1 MTPLIPHRP
10 SPSCQANGALYASP
24 TQDTA
29 ISSSASSLSSSMT
42 SKLDDV
48 GLLDLL
54 NLDPRPTF
62 IVALPPISP
71 PQTRPR
77 TIEYKNPALN
87 ASTTLLSSIASVPHD
102 ERHKPFWDW
111 IASPA
116 PDGARS
122 IATHTLAYLGVS
134 WTRTLL
140 RGKWIV
146 MSGNEMPP
154 SSEPPRK
161 VRIEA
166 LRDGATRI
174 HRSEPAGTQ
183 VVDFAPREKAS
194 ANKTLPPLLRTEPE
208 PGLMQTPAFT
218 SDSEPFVNVIQSV
231 DWNNHKLGPVN
242 EWPLQLQQSFHQI
255 IPDSRANAVYWGP
268 EYLAF
273 YNEAFSELCGSDPSK
288 LLGQSILQIWPHLK
302 GRLDEVWNSQSAKR
316 TRVED
321 ETKFFVG
328 MPDGS
333 LEETYIKWALN
344 PILENR
350 QCVGMQHSL
359 LETTSIRLWE
369 RRMKFLIDL
378 GEALITARDVQSYWT
393 KILEELERWNPTYDV
408 PLAFVY
414 SVDEDDDND
423 SSRSRYDCPRIC
435 RLAGSLG
442 VPEGHAIAPPI
453 LELRDTDE
461 GLAPSF
467 REALKAQIALEI
479 RTDNGT
485 LPERLL
491 NDLNW
496 RGFGDACQS
505 AVLCPLRPT
514 KEENIMGLLFL
525 GLNPRRPFDNDYKQ
539 FISLLHQKLTSSLAS
554 TVLLEEETRRGR
566 NAAAQA
572 AFDTAMLQ
580 RKLAWQ
586 TEQAN
591 QSIQNFQA
599 VAEFIPV
606 AVSITDND
614 GNVTFANDA
623 WYRITGH
630 PRGPIASDALLKCVV
645 PEDKEKILQAYEQ
658 LNRVDVVTFEF
669 RIPRDEPFDPA
680 SGARR
685 HGSLAGLDDGI
696 GRHVLAST
704 KAERAPDGSV
714 ARMLTCLTDVTQQ
727 KDTAE
732 EAVRRAQEAE
742 NFKRLAESATVG
754 MYDISVDGR
763 LLSAND
769 SFWEL
774 CGLEKVDLSKV
785 EVQPWQACVFEPD
798 LPDLQEKLAELRKTS
813 MPQTAEIRLK
823 TEWRAEDASGKAIAS
838 ARSVHATFM
847 PVKSSDGTMQSFTGC
862 ISDVSMQ
869 TWQLGQEKKRKEE
882 AIESKRQQENFID
895 MTSHEMRNPL
905 SAIIHCTDAIV
916 ATLSRLEE
924 VANIAEPMSPSQQS
938 DEQAELNLSKKL
950 LRDSIENAETIL
962 TCAQHQKRIVDD
974 ILTMSKLDSK
984 LLAVTPCTVDP
995 IAIVTDAIK
1004 MFEVEARRVDIALT
1018 SVVDDSYYAIDHEF
1032 LDFDPSR
1039 VQQVL
1044 INLLTNA
1051 LKFTKTGAVR
1061 NVTVCVKGSL
1071 TPPKEAMSAVK
1082 FIPRFQDASLD
1093 YEQPALKG
1101 RTNPVYLM
1109 FEVKDTGQ
1117 GLSEEEMKG
1126 LFNKF
1131 VQASAKTHVK
1141 YGGSGLGLFISR
1153 RLVELQNGAIGVAS
1167 EVGVGSTFAFYIEA
1181 YVPNETALSEAQ
1193 AASAAARLVSSTE
1206 LAAVPTLFENPNIGR
1221 RSGGE
1226 PSIARRLYPA
1236 ARNVSWDG
1244 ILVVEDNVVNQ
1255 QVTRRGLMVQGFS
1268 VDVANHGIEALEKL
1282 RRAMKLGVKTQ
1293 RLEQAAERGLLDAT
1307 QGVKES
1313 KEKKAAPKL
1322 RSRPS
1327 FAKSGTKDGEFE
1339 EPIPIN
1345 VVLMDMEM
1353 PIQDGLTCTRKI
1365 RELEA
1370 SGEVLCASGG
1380 KIPIIAV
1387 TANARSEQVKEAK
1400 EAGCDDVLVKPYRF
1414 PDLVEMMQVVI
1425 RKVGG
1430 LSPNSPA
1437 C

>member
-1 MTPLIPHRP
+1 
-10 SPSCQANGALYASP
+10 
-24 TQDTA
+24 
-29 ISSSASSLSSSMT
+29 
-42 SKLDDV
+42 
-48 GLLDLL
+48 
-54 NLDPRPTF
+54 
-62 IVALPPISP
+62 
-71 PQTRPR
+71 
-77 TIEYKNPALN
+77 
-87 ASTTLLSSIASVPHD
+87 
-102 ERHKPFWDW
+102 
-111 IASPA
+111 
-116 PDGARS
+116 
-122 IATHTLAYLGVS
+122 
-134 WTRTLL
+134 
-140 RGKWIV
+140 
-146 MSGNEMPP
+146 
-154 SSEPPRK
+154 
-161 VRIEA
+161 
-166 LRDGATRI
+166 
-174 HRSEPAGTQ
+174 
-183 VVDFAPREKAS
+183 
-194 ANKTLPPLLRTEPE
+194 
-208 PGLMQTPAFT
+208 MQTPAFT
-218 SDSEPFVNVIQSV
+218 SDAEPFVNVITSV
-231 DWNNHKLGPVN
+231 DWDKHELGPVS
-242 EWPLQLQQSFHQI
+242 EWPMQLQRSFHQI

-273 YNEAFSELCGSDPSK
+273 YNEAFSELCGSEPSK
-288 LLGQSILQIWPHLK
+288 LLGKSIIQLWPHLK
-302 GRLDEVWNSQSAKR
+302 DRLDEVWNSQSEKR

-321 ETKFFVG
+321 ETRFFVETS
-328 MPDGS
+328 DGL
-333 LEETYIKWALN
+333 LEETYIKWVLN
-344 PILENR
+344 PILENQ
-350 QCVGMQHSL
+350 QCVGIQHSL
-359 LETTSIRLWE
+359 VETTSIRLWE

-378 GEALITARDVQSYWT
+378 GGALITARDVQSYWAT
-393 KILEELERWNPTYDV
+393 ILEEFERWNPTYDV
-408 PLAFVY
+408 PLAFIY

-442 VPEGHAIAPPI
+442 VPEGHAIAPPV

-467 REALKAQIALEI
+467 REALQAQIALEI
-479 RTDNGT
+479 RTDNGK

-491 NDLNW
+491 EGLDW
-496 RGFGDACQS
+496 RGFGDACRS

-514 KEENIMGLLFL
+514 EDENIMGVLCL

-586 TEQAN
+586 TEKAN

-645 PEDKEKILQAYEQ
+645 PEDKGKITQAYEQ

-685 HGSLAGLDDGI
+685 HGSLTGLDDGI

-704 KAERAPDGSV
+704 KAERAADGSV

-742 NFKRLAESATVG
+742 NLKRLAESATVG

-774 CGLEKVDLSKV
+774 CGLKKVDLSKY

-847 PVKSSDGTMQSFTGC
+847 PVKNTDGNVESFTGC
-862 ISDVSMQ
+862 ISDVSLQ
-869 TWQLGQEKKRKEE
+869 TWQLGQEKQRKEE

-916 ATLSRLEE
+916 ATLLRLEE
-924 VANIAEPMSPSQQS
+924 IATTVEPMSPSKTQQS
-938 DEQAELNLSKKL
+938 DKLAELDMSKKL

-995 IAIVTDAIK
+995 IAIVTDALK
-1004 MFEVEARRVDIALT
+1004 MFDVEARRVDIALT
-1018 SVVDDSYYAIDHEF
+1018 STIDESYYALGHEF

-1061 NVTVCVKGSL
+1061 NVQVCVKGSP
-1071 TPPKEAMSAVK
+1071 TRPQEATSAVK
-1082 FIPRFQDASLD
+1082 FIPRYLDASLD
-1093 YEQPALKG
+1093 YEQPALIG

-1153 RLVELQNGAIGVAS
+1153 RLTELQNGAIGVAS

-1181 YVPNETALSEAQ
+1181 YVPSAAALSEAL
-1193 AASAAARLVSSTE
+1193 AASAAAKLVLSTE
-1206 LAAVPTLFENPNIGR
+1206 LAAVPTLSENPAIGKR
-1221 RSGGE
+1221 TGVE

-1255 QVTRRGLMVQGFS
+1255 QVTRRGLMTQGFS

-1282 RRAMKLGVKTQ
+1282 RRAMKAGNKTQ
-1293 RLEQAAERGLLDAT
+1293 RLAPGSVAGLPEAT
-1307 QGVKES
+1307 QGLEES
-1313 KEKKAAPKL
+1313 KESKAAPKL

-1327 FAKSGTKDGEFE
+1327 LAKYRKKHGEPE

-1370 SGEVLCASGG
+1370 SGEILCASGG
-1380 KIPIIAV
+1380 KVPIIAV

-1425 RKVGG
+1425 RRVGG